1 MNRSANVLLVG
12 ATFILSAAAQAQ
24 TNAQVGTETNGQASV
39 QADKMH
45 AQASGRASTSTS
57 SSASTQSN
65 KTNAGLSSG
74 TAFNAT
80 LSSPVDSKKSKPGD
94 VLTARTTENL
104 KAEGKTILPKGTK
117 LVGHVTQASAR
128 AKGDAES
135 TLAITFDRAVLKSG
149 EELPL
154 NLAIQAMASA
164 RAAAAATDAGMET
177 MAGSSATGSSMAAGH
192 GTIGGLTSTAGS
204 ATGSIR
210 NTAATFA
217 NTGGAAVNS
226 GVNST
231 TAAAV
236 ASQGAVGGL
245 NTAGQLTSNSRGV
258 FSMEGL
264 NLNSVANNNTQSS
277 VITSAGKN
285 VHLDSGTRMLMV
297 TRSTAETTNP

>member
-1 MNRSANVLLVG
+1 MDRSTKILLIG

-24 TNAQVGTETNGQASV
+24 TSAQVGTETNGQASV
-39 QADKMH
+39 QADQMH
-45 AQASGRASTSTS
+45 AQASGAASTS
-57 SSASTQSN
+57 SSASAQSN

-94 VLTARTTENL
+94 VLTAHTTENV
-104 KAEGKTILPKGTK
+104 KTEGKTVLPKGTK
-117 LVGHVTQASAR
+117 LVGHIAQASAR

-135 TLAITFDRAVLKSG
+135 TLAITFDRAILKSG
-149 EELPL
+149 EEVPL
-154 NLAIQAMASA
+154 NVAIQAMASA
-164 RAAAAATDAGMET
+164 RAAAAATDADVET
-177 MAGSSATGSSMAAGH
+177 MSGSDATGSSMAAGH

-210 NTAATFA
+210 NTAATVA

-231 TAAAV
+231 TGVAV

-245 NTAGQLTSNSRGV
+245 TTAGQLTSNSRGV

-264 NLNSVANNNTQSS
+264 NLNSVATNNTQSS

-297 TRSTAETTNP
+297 TRSTASATPNP